1 MLVGGEGIFNT
12 VVRGSGKVILQTMP
26 ISKVAELLTPFF
38 TKINKGRTHEKEKE
52 TAVQTETVMQTET
65 TVQTETEPDQDFQ
78 GRKDLNLVY
87 LPCIIRKNGSTT
99 KKECRICGNAGK

>member
-1 MLVGGEGIFNT
+1 MFVGGEGIFNT

-52 TAVQTETVMQTET
+52 TAVQTET
-65 TVQTETEPDQDFQ
+65 EPDQDFQ
-78 GRKDLNLVY
+78 GRERLKLSLFTVY
-87 LPCIIRKNGSTT
+87 YPEEWKYD
-99 KKECRICGNAGK
+99 KERMQNMR